1 MPDNG
6 DMPIEALDRLA
17 FEIKHTMQDRFGL
30 EFCRVNPA
38 RSVCDREYKQLEE
51 AREARLQARDERS
64 AVNSQTADTHERSI
78 PKAPHQDAQNS
89 ANR

>member
-38 RSVCDREYKQLEE
+38 KQGRKE
-51 AREARLQARDERS
+51 S
-64 AVNSQTADTHERSI
+64 H
-78 PKAPHQDAQNS
+78 APSENDML
-89 ANR
+89 